1 MASKTQG
8 KARIKGTGCIK
19 KKGNRFYFRLRVD
32 GKDKYSL
39 LRNPDGKPVTTRPD
53 AEKAVQGIEP
63 ILHGKS
69 EQDIAEYIVE
79 TKKMQSPLVLSLEDV
94 WQTYL
99 SQASRPDSGENTL
112 KLYQWFWQEFL
123 QWLNEQKSGISHLSQ
138 VNDEIVQDFF
148 GMLAKRDLTGRTY
161 NGYRQAL
168 RLIYKHLLPVLDS
181 EHNPFDKI
189 STRVNRGVS
198 RKEFTA
204 EQVEAIFKGFETG
217 FFYETEVEKLIAGR
231 NRVREVK
238 TLEFKPM
245 NSEQLK
251 VLLYLCCYTGCRGQ
265 DGCLMRWSNIDLQRN
280 QVTYTPIK
288 TVRKTGKTVIIPLH
302 PDLRKAL
309 EEAKSWQNTNQ
320 KGQDYIIPAIAKRYK
335 YNPSGIQKDVMKVIR
350 CATNLATNT
359 DECPGKRILKANL
372 YSLHSFRH
380 TFVSF
385 CANAGV
391 SLDIVAEVVGHGS
404 PVMTRHY
411 AHISDT
417 AKTAILNA
425 LPSQDAKISQASE
438 KADDNTDES
447 RQELMKEI
455 EGMDNE
461 DIRAFLQAWKKKKK
475 VKARK

>member
-1 MASKTQG
+1 MARKIQRKAQRKPRG
-8 KARIKGTGCIK
+8 KGAGCIVK
-19 KKGNRFYFRLRVD
+19 KKKLFYFRVRN
-32 GKDKYSL
+32 GKEEIYTL
-39 LRNPDGKPVTTRPD
+39 LRDFQGKPVKNREQ
-53 AEKAVQGIEP
+53 AEEAAALITP
-63 ILHGKS
+63 ILQAKS
-69 EQDIAEYIVE
+69 QEDIAEYVLE
-79 TKKMQSPLVLSLEDV
+79 SRQLNTPLVIPLNQV
-94 WQTYL
+94 WEMYL
-99 SQASRPDSGENTL
+99 SQASRPDSGEKTL
-112 KLYQWFWQEFL
+112 RLYLGFWKLFL
-123 QWLNEQKSGISHLSQ
+123 QWLREKKAEITHMSQVTDVMISEFFGFLNRKGIS
-138 VNDEIVQDFF
+138 
-148 GMLAKRDLTGRTY
+148 GRTY

-168 RLIYKHLLPVLDS
+168 HLIFKHLLPVLEIERNPVDQIANKSKDS
-181 EHNPFDKI
+181 
-189 STRVNRGVS
+189 VS
-198 RKEFTA
+198 RKEFT
-204 EQVEAIFKGFETG
+204 EKQVEAIFKGFETG
-217 FFYETEVEKLIAGR
+217 FFYETEVEKLTAGR
-231 NRVREVK
+231 NRIREVK

-245 NSEQLK
+245 NPEQLK

-309 EEAKSWQNTNQ
+309 EEAKSWQDTNQ
-320 KGQDYIIPAIAKRYK
+320 KGQDYIIPAIAKRYQ

-359 DECPGKRILKANL
+359 DEYPGKRILKAYL

-411 AHISDT
+411 AHISDV

-425 LPSQDAKISQASE
+425 LPSQQTKNETKDSTAPE
-438 KADDNTDES
+438 NPT
-447 RQELMKEI
+447 RYELMEKLSKLSPDKIDKLLKFVE
-455 EGMDNE
+455 E
-461 DIRAFLQAWKKKKK
+461 K
-475 VKARK
+475 

>member
-1 MASKTQG
+1 MASKTKG
-8 KARIKGTGCIK
+8 KARSKGTGSIIK
-19 KKGNRFYFRLRVD
+19 KDNRFYFRARTD
-32 GKDKYSL
+32 EQEKYTL
-39 LRNPDGKPVTTRPD
+39 LRDLQGKPVTTKPD
-53 AEKAVQGIEP
+53 AEKAAALLTP
-63 ILHGKS
+63 TLHAKS
-69 EQDIAEYIVE
+69 QEDIAEFLLAARDLGQAPKVPIEQIWTVF
-79 TKKMQSPLVLSLEDV
+79 MS
-94 WQTYL
+94 QT
-99 SQASRPDSGENTL
+99 SRPDSGPATLLKYQSVLGMFQIWLRENKPELT
-112 KLYQWFWQEFL
+112 
-123 QWLNEQKSGISHLSQ
+123 HLSQ
-138 VNDEIVQDFF
+138 VDEAIVREFF
-148 GMLAKRDLTGRTY
+148 GFLNRKGISGRTY

-168 RLIYKHLLPVLDS
+168 HLIFKHLLPVLEIERNPVDQIANKSKDS
-181 EHNPFDKI
+181 
-189 STRVNRGVS
+189 VS
-198 RKEFTA
+198 RKEFTE

-217 FFYETEVEKLIAGR
+217 FFYETEVEKLTAGR
-231 NRVREVK
+231 NRVREKK

-245 NSEQLK
+245 NPEQLK

-280 QVTYTPIK
+280 QVTYTPMK
-288 TVRKTGKTVIIPLH
+288 TARKTGKTVVIPLH

-309 EEAKSWQNTNQ
+309 EEAKSWQDTNQ
-320 KGQDYIIPAIAKRYK
+320 KGQDYILPAIAKRYQ

-359 DECPGKRILKANL
+359 DEYPGKRILKANL

-411 AHISDT
+411 AHISDV

-425 LPSQDAKISQASE
+425 LPSQDAKIPQASE

-447 RQELMKEI
+447 LQEVMKEI